1 MQKRLVG
8 LAAALALC
16 ASVSHADTPA
26 PTPDTCEV
34 ACTYRQGDGPKRIV
48 SCYERTDARQC
59 TAIADHK
66 NINDAY
72 PAKMSCAAKLVPIC
86 KEAREF

>member
-1 MQKRLVG
+1 MRRYLLG
-8 LAAALALC
+8 LAITILC
-16 ASVSHADTPA
+16 ASAAWAATPTPA
-26 PTPDTCEV
+26 QDTCELT
-34 ACTYRQGDGPKRIV
+34 CTYRQGDGAKRIV

-66 NINDAY
+66 NLNDAY

-86 KEAREF
+86 KDAREF